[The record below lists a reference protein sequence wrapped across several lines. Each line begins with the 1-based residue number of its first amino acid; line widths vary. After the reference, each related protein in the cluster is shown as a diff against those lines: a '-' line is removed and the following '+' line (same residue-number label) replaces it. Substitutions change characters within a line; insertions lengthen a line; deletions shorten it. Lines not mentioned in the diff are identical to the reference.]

1 MDGTIGGVSISSFG
15 FKVLDVKNELSMP
28 GFKQILAEHDFT
40 PDMRILSEKDIT
52 VRLFGKFTNQLELGF
67 NVQNLLSHIKSEVRL
82 QWTFPTHSFDELC
95 VIKKGIS
102 SKIHGRVAVELTIT
116 LTVTAL

>member
-15 FKVLDVKNELSMP
+15 FKVLDIKNELSLP

-52 VRLFGKFTNQLELGF
+52 VRLFGKFNSPASMGF
-67 NVQNLLSHIKSEVRL
+67 AVQNLLNHIKSEVRL
-82 QWTFPTHSFDELC
+82 QWTFPTHSIDELC
-95 VIKKGIS
+95 VVKKGIS
-102 SKIHGRVAVELTIT
+102 SKIHGRVAVELSIT